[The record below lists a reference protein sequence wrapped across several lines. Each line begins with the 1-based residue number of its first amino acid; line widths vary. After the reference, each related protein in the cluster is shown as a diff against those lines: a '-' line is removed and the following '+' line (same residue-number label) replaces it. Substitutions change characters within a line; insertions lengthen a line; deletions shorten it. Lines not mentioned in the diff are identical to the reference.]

1 MLTGP
6 GVMDEASAN
15 AAMEISI
22 VMKHPLNMIK
32 NDPLKVMTAM
42 NSVLKEIAHNI
53 IPAIR
58 FT

>member
-1 MLTGP
+1 KISDSL
-6 GVMDEASAN
+6 
-15 AAMEISI
+15 AMEISI